1 MGFKRFS
8 ILIGARTA
16 LIMLNLLALT
26 FLIFKPGYHAASVMA
41 VLILILQCY
50 SIVKFTARTNAELV
64 RFLEA
69 ARHADY
75 SQRFELSG
83 LGAGFAELGKAF
95 ADILQGFQSARQQ
108 QEEKLRHLKAVIEH
122 VPVPLISIK
131 QTGQLTLW
139 NNAARR
145 LFGKGRIVR
154 IDDLGQFGPEFV
166 FNLTGIKAGERR
178 LVAFQADNMTQQ
190 LSVSMTEV
198 IVAKEQEKLFSLQD
212 IQNELDTSQLQAW
225 QDLVKVLT
233 HEIMNSI
240 TPVASLAKTAVDLVA
255 DTKEQVGE
263 QPEIQSHLDDIA
275 SAVNTVARRSE
286 GLMTFVGSYRKLT
299 RLPAPVKTSLKISE
313 LFKQVI
319 EITKQ
324 DKDSANIEFI
334 YQVEPSELTMDADR
348 AMLEQVLI
356 NLVKNAQQATQHVE
370 QASITLNAGLNRRG
384 HVVIDIAD
392 NGLGIDDDMKGKIFI
407 PFFTTKK
414 EGSGV
419 GLALTRQVM
428 NSHGG
433 TVKVSTSSTG
443 GALFSLVF

>member
-26 FLIFKPGYHAASVMA
+26 YLIFEPGYHAATVMA

-50 SIVKFTARTNAELV
+50 SVVKFTARTNAELV

-69 ARHADY
+69 AKHADY

-83 LGAGFAELGKAF
+83 LGAGFAELGEAF
-95 ADILQGFQSARQQ
+95 AGILQGFQSARQQ

-131 QTGQLTLW
+131 QSGQLTLW

-154 IDDLGQFGPEFV
+154 IADLAQFGPEFV

-178 LVAFQADNMTQQ
+178 LVAFQADNMAQQ

-198 IVAKEQEKLFSLQD
+198 IVATEQEKLFSLQD

-255 DTKEQVGE
+255 DTKDQVGE

-299 RLPAPVKTSLKISE
+299 RLPAPVKKPLKIAE
-313 LFKQVI
+313 LFKQVV
-319 EITKQ
+319 EIIKQ
-324 DKDSANIEFI
+324 DKDSTNIEFA
-334 YQVEPSELTMDADR
+334 YEVEPSELKMDADR

-370 QASITLNAGLNRRG
+370 QARISLNAGLNRRG

-392 NGLGIDDDMKGKIFI
+392 NGFGVDDDMKSKIFI

-433 TVKVSTSSTG
+433 TVKVATSNTG

>member
-392 NGLGIDDDMKGKIFI
+392 NGLGIDDDMKSKIFI

>member
-324 DKDSANIEFI
+324 DKDSANIEFA
-334 YQVEPSELTMDADR
+334 YEVEPSELKMDADR

-392 NGLGIDDDMKGKIFI
+392 NGLGIDDDMKSKIFI